1 MWRQKRADDQTRT
14 AIRAARSAAV
24 YWCSVIFVES
34 SPPLRPCSRLW
45 PSALPATHRR
55 PITRSATPS
64 SLAPLAG
71 PPFPSLPSPLPPVI
85 ARPDHPIL
93 PPLAT
98 LLLPPYPFRCHD
110 PYLETLGNEQPPSK
124 TGSVT
129 RATII
134 LQTWLVDAYP
144 INCRPF
150 SLHLSL
156 SLSPSLAS
164 PPLALSLSL
173 SPRLV
178 IFAFLRESC
187 PLCFERRSVTEF

>member
-1 MWRQKRADDQTRT
+1 M
-14 AIRAARSAAV
+14 
-24 YWCSVIFVES
+24 ES

-45 PSALPATHRR
+45 PSALPATRR
-55 PITRSATPS
+55 HPITRSATPS

-71 PPFPSLPSPLPPVI
+71 PPFPSLPSPPVI
-85 ARPDHPIL
+85 TRPDHPIL
-93 PPLAT
+93 PLAT

-150 SLHLSL
+150 SLFFSRI
-156 SLSPSLAS
+156 PTTC
-164 PPLALSLSL
+164 PLAFSFTETRYLRVSM
-173 SPRLV
+173 R
-178 IFAFLRESC
+178 FLATVFRKT
-187 PLCFERRSVTEF
+187 FRN

>member
-1 MWRQKRADDQTRT
+1 M
-14 AIRAARSAAV
+14 
-24 YWCSVIFVES
+24 ES

-45 PSALPATHRR
+45 PPQPSPRLTV
-55 PITRSATPS
+55 TRSPDPPLPPR
-64 SLAPLAG
+64 SLHSPDHL
-71 PPFPSLPSPLPPVI
+71 SPLPPVI
-85 ARPDHPIL
+85 TRPARPIL
-93 PPLAT
+93 PLAT

-150 SLHLSL
+150 SLSL
-156 SLSPSLAS
+156 SFSRIA

-178 IFAFLRESC
+178 IFAFLTRF
-187 PLCFERRSVTEF
+187 LATVFRKTFRN

>member
-1 MWRQKRADDQTRT
+1 M
-14 AIRAARSAAV
+14 
-24 YWCSVIFVES
+24 ES

-45 PSALPATHRR
+45 PSALPATRR
-55 PITRSATPS
+55 HPITRSATPS

-71 PPFPSLPSPLPPVI
+71 PPFPSLPSPPVI
-85 ARPDHPIL
+85 TRPDHPIL
-93 PPLAT
+93 PLAT

-150 SLHLSL
+150 SLS
-156 SLSPSLAS
+156 SSLAS

-173 SPRLV
+173 SPRLA
-178 IFAFLRESC
+178 IFAFLRDSW